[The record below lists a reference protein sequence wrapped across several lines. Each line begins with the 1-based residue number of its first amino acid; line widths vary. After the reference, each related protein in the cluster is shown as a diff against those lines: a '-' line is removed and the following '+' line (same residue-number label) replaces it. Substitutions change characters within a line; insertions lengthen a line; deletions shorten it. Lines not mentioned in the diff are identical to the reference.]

1 MTLADESRRLSRVAP
16 AQRRRLCCA
25 MLLSD
30 EEAEFGSDIDAEDDD
45 ARATWCGSH
54 DNSDG
59 RAGRSL
65 GPWRLVKNEMPA
77 VVADL
82 RAGETIGQESLQT
95 FDAEGLLVPLC
106 YEEQEDGSV
115 CHALKVRILRAS
127 LPFHP
132 HAKIPADGSARASLS
147 RSFGSIS
154 S

>member
-1 MTLADESRRLSRVAP
+1 
-16 AQRRRLCCA
+16 

-30 EEAEFGSDIDAEDDD
+30 EEAEFGSEYDAEDDD

-65 GPWRLVKNEMPA
+65 GPGRLPKNEMPA

-115 CHALKVRILRAS
+115 CHALKVRILRG
-127 LPFHP
+127 LL
-132 HAKIPADGSARASLS
+132 HATPTPKIPADGSARRVRVPLAQLWEHLIVKLPGV
-147 RSFGSIS
+147 RPWQLNADGRLHR
-154 S
+154 